1 MYKIKKW
8 NKTKK
13 NHYPD
18 SDWVWQQL
26 ENNTG
31 VEEFY
36 NKLDKKYHLSDQHGN
51 KGKKHKS
58 HKNPWEA
65 RRNGGYDS

>member
-8 NKTKK
+8 KKTNKK
-13 NHYPD
+13 HYPD

-26 ENNTG
+26 EYNLG

-36 NKLDKKYHLSDQHGN
+36 RNLDKKYELKSHGN